1 MMNDPGL
8 VIDANQSTFA
18 RDVLERSAELPVVV
32 DFWAPW
38 CAPCRVLGPI
48 LEREVA
54 ALGGRVALVKLN
66 IDESP
71 ELSTRFGV
79 QSIPAV
85 KAFRDGKIVDEF
97 VGALPAAQVRAWLAR
112 LAPSASVHGLA
123 SAEELFRAGRPA
135 DAAPILRGLL
145 ADAEVADRARLAL
158 ARVLMDLGQPDEVPG
173 LLAAI
178 DPRSEAA
185 EGIATLERRL
195 RFLTDAAAFGGEE
208 AARRALQSDPRSLE
222 AAWALA
228 SAEAARGDHRAAL
241 EGFLAIVSRNRTFK
255 DDGARLAMLA
265 LFDHL
270 GAEHELTQELRRRL
284 QIVL

>member
-1 MMNDPGL
+1 
-8 VIDANQSTFA
+8 
-18 RDVLERSAELPVVV
+18 VV

-38 CAPCRVLGPI
+38 CGPCRVLGPI

-54 ALGGRVALVKLN
+54 ALGGRVALVR
-66 IDESP
+66 IDSDTNP
-71 ELSTRFGV
+71 ELSARFGV

-97 VGALPAAQVRAWLAR
+97 VGALPAPKVRSWLAR
-112 LAPSASVHGLA
+112 LAPSPGVLQLANAEGL
-123 SAEELFRAGRPA
+123 LRAARPT
-135 DAAPILRGLL
+135 DAAPLLRELL
-145 ADAEVADRARLAL
+145 SDPEVADRARLAL
-158 ARVLMDLGQPDEVPG
+158 ARALVDLGQPDEVPG

-185 EGIATLERRL
+185 EGVATVERGL
-195 RFLTDAAAFGGEE
+195 RFLADAVAFGGEE
-208 AARRALQSDPRSLE
+208 AARRALASDPRSLD

-228 SAEAARGDHRAAL
+228 SAEAARREHRAAL
-241 EGFLAIVSRNRTFK
+241 EGFLAIVSRDRTFK

-265 LFDHL
+265 LFDYL
-270 GAEHELTQELRRRL
+270 GAEHELTQEFRRRL